1 MSGIKDDL
9 KLIKKS
15 RTNSS
20 GFFIEIGKGSI
31 KKEKEKYQ
39 LLNYR
44 LNLRN
49 VGEIFELFGRY
60 DISPILIKGLAA
72 ALNYPK
78 PFQRVFSDIDLAVA
92 PEQFDTAQ
100 KIIKDHNF
108 NIDLHRGL
116 RHLDTLNW
124 ETLFLNSEIINIG
137 TAKIRVLCS
146 EDHLRVLCVHW
157 LNDGG
162 ADRTRLWDIYFALLK
177 KGDEFNWE
185 RFYDV
190 VSPGRR
196 KWLLTVILLVR
207 DYFGL
212 DITNLPFESEGI
224 QLPGWIKTEIE
235 NDWKNDTRLMP
246 LQDVLN
252 NRKELI
258 KQIKKESRRITY
270 RRSSKPRE
278 KSVIRAV
285 ICRGLK
291 IFSTDQNR
299 H

>member
-1 MSGIKDDL
+1 M
-9 KLIKKS
+9 
-15 RTNSS
+15 
-20 GFFIEIGKGSI
+20 
-31 KKEKEKYQ
+31 
-39 LLNYR
+39 LNYR

-49 VGEIFELFGRY
+49 VEEVFVLFGRHN
-60 DISPILIKGLAA
+60 ISPILIKGLAA
-72 ALNYPK
+72 ALNYPQ
-78 PFQRVFSDIDLAVA
+78 PSQRIFSDIDLAVD
-92 PEQFDTAQ
+92 PKEFETAR

-124 ETLFLNSEIINIG
+124 ETLFLNSEITDIG
-137 TAKIRVLCS
+137 AAKVRVLCL

-162 ADRTRLWDIYFALLK
+162 ADRTRLWDIYFSLLK

-190 VSPGRR
+190 VSPKRR

-212 DITNLPFESEGI
+212 ELTNVPFETEEN
-224 QLPGWIKTEIE
+224 QLPGWVKTEIE
-235 NDWKNDTRLMP
+235 NDWRNDTRLMP
-246 LQDVLN
+246 LQDVLH

-258 KQIKKESRRITY
+258 KQIKKRVPPNNLQATIETDGEIGNSRGYLTGVKNIIER
-270 RRSSKPRE
+270 SKPTL
-278 KSVIRAV
+278 KKV
-285 ICRGLK
+285 LK
-291 IFSTDQNR
+291 INGE
-299 H
+299 